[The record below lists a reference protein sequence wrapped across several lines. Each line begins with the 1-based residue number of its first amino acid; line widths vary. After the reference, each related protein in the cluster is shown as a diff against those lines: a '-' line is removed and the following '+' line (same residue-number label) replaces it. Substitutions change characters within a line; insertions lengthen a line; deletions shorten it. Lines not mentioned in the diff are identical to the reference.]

1 MRTESLKYRGILTIL
16 SHLLCFPV
24 SFIIYDL
31 KPLFF
36 GEPAQVTTK
45 TVNVFMKQQLKQ
57 CTLKHSVVFIAQSDK
72 VQNIFVH
79 PLFLN
84 QNQFN
89 YSRDI
94 FMNKKNWLFSGEIK
108 YFSIKL
114 PYVWH
119 IFSIL
124 FRTHQHCSGTF
135 KSTELNLN
143 VFTYQSIVY
152 IMEQNRQFCY
162 KLLTFIYQQI
172 LILKK

>member
-1 MRTESLKYRGILTIL
+1 MRTESFKYRGILTIL

-24 SFIIYDL
+24 SFIIYKL

-57 CTLKHSVVFIAQSDK
+57 CTLKQSIVFIAQSDK

-94 FMNKKNWLFSGEIK
+94 FMNKKIDFFRVKSSISLQRYHMFDIYSV
-108 YFSIKL
+108 YFFVCINIVRERL
-114 PYVWH
+114 N
-119 IFSIL
+119 
-124 FRTHQHCSGTF
+124 
-135 KSTELNLN
+135 ELN
-143 VFTYQSIVY
+143 
-152 IMEQNRQFCY
+152 
-162 KLLTFIYQQI
+162 
-172 LILKK
+172 

>member
-24 SFIIYDL
+24 SFIIYKL

-57 CTLKHSVVFIAQSDK
+57 CTLKQSVVFIAQSDK

-84 QNQFN
+84 QKQFN

-94 FMNKKNWLFSGEIK
+94 FMNKKIDLFQVKSSISLQRYHTFDIYSV
-108 YFSIKL
+108 YFFVCINIVRERL
-114 PYVWH
+114 N
-119 IFSIL
+119 
-124 FRTHQHCSGTF
+124 
-135 KSTELNLN
+135 ELN
-143 VFTYQSIVY
+143 
-152 IMEQNRQFCY
+152 
-162 KLLTFIYQQI
+162 
-172 LILKK
+172 